1 MPSRSGSPI
10 AAKGSSDIEHLCPD
24 TGWALAIRHLEA
36 ALSILDRIGEGGTHS
51 ASDIENAL
59 VYAKKELRALRREE
73 AAQEAGAFPPDVG
86 EQN

>member
-1 MPSRSGSPI
+1 MV
-10 AAKGSSDIEHLCPD
+10 
-24 TGWALAIRHLEA
+24 IRHLEA

-73 AAQEAGAFPPDVG
+73 AAQEAGALPPDVG
-86 EQN
+86 ERK